1 TLVAD
6 HVPIEQPCDAE
17 AAYADQSPDKTP
29 RDLAPAVEMLMDPA
43 SFPRRFDDVHSLEA
57 FMARPRRALVEDL
70 AAVPGDILVLGAGG
84 KMGPTL
90 ARHARNAGKRVV
102 AAARF
107 SERGLRQTLERDG
120 IETIACDLLDRRAVE
135 AT

>member
-1 TLVAD
+1 
-6 HVPIEQPCDAE
+6 
-17 AAYADQSPDKTP
+17 
-29 RDLAPAVEMLMDPA
+29 MLMDPA
-43 SFPRRFDDVHSLEA
+43 SFPRRFEDVESLEA

-90 ARHARNAGKRVV
+90 ARLARNAGKRVV

-107 SERGLRQTLERDG
+107 SE
-120 IETIACDLLDRRAVE
+120 
-135 AT
+135 